1 MNGSQVARAGAVLLF
16 AAVAGIAVL
25 TAAGSTAPAPL
36 KPGES
41 NNLCSTVKVAPTMP
55 SDFVPKG
62 AIDFQ
67 FSATCFAWHEF
78 IYLNWKSGAGSV
90 PDPAASPAEFGAPVT
105 DPENAPTT
113 VWESYADPDVVFGT
127 HVGLL
132 AKTYAKPGIMVLSA
146 TSKGDGDDVHLS
158 GFHQAFTLG
167 WLTSRNHDLTFY
179 QERIDN
185 DERDYI
191 LGNGLTTAKG
201 QALCVQSPG
210 GLNLP
215 DGTNDRDCKGNVHPY
230 GQHLGAIEL
239 KAAWIELH
247 DPARYPKYLIA
258 RATLVYPNG
267 TAPRQAVVGLV
278 GLHIIRKLNNAKPFM
293 WATFEH
299 VDNDPDATPYPK
311 TPTTEAPGASPT
323 STPVWTYYDSACK
336 TNCAVN
342 AGATPCAFGMHP
354 PACQPYLIATQTQR
368 VSPVSTFAAAATT
381 TFRAA
386 LGRAGAQGSVFE
398 HYRLIDMQWPT
409 NPHAAA
415 PLPRA
420 TIPLTMGAPAPTNA
434 PVANTTMET
443 YAQGASCMD
452 CHTSATIATPHAAG
466 TRSTILLARP
476 GSPAFKALRSS
487 GAYASDYSFVF
498 RKAH

>member
-1 MNGSQVARAGAVLLF
+1 MNGSGVARAGALVLF
-16 AAVAGIAVL
+16 AAVAGIAAL
-25 TAAGSTAPAPL
+25 TAAGSTAVAPL

-41 NNLCSTVKVAPTMP
+41 NNVCGTVKVAPTMP

-78 IYLNWKSGAGSV
+78 IYLNWKAGANSA
-90 PDPAASPAEFGAPVT
+90 PDPAASPAAFGAPVT
-105 DPENAPTT
+105 DPVHALTT
-113 VWESYADPDVVFGT
+113 VWESYADPDVVFAT
-127 HVGLL
+127 RVGLL
-132 AKTYAKPGIMVLSA
+132 AKTYAKPGTIVLSA
-146 TSKGDGDDVHLS
+146 TSKGDGDNVHLS
-158 GFHQAFTLG
+158 GFHQAFTFG
-167 WLTSRNHDLTFY
+167 WLTSRHHDLTFY

-247 DPARYPKYLIA
+247 DPAQYPKYLIA
-258 RATLVYPNG
+258 RATLIYPNG

-278 GLHIIRKLNNAKPFM
+278 GLHIIRKVNNAKPFM

-311 TPTTEAPGASPT
+311 TPTTEAPVGSPT
-323 STPVWTYYDSACK
+323 ATPPWTYYDSACK

-342 AGATPCAFGMHP
+342 APATPCAFGKHP
-354 PACQPYLIATQTQR
+354 PACQPYLVATQTER
-368 VSPVSTFAAAATT
+368 VSPVSIFATGATA

-386 LGRAGAQGSVFE
+386 LAKAGAQGSVFE
-398 HYRLIDMQWPT
+398 HYRLIDTQWPT
-409 NPHAAA
+409 DPHAPA

-420 TIPLTMGAPAPTNA
+420 TIPLTMGVPAPTQA

-443 YAQGASCMD
+443 YAQGAACMD
-452 CHTSATIATPHAAG
+452 CHTIARIASPHAAG
-466 TRSTILLARP
+466 TASTILLARP
-476 GSPAFKALRSS
+476 GTQAFTALRSS
-487 GAYASDYSFVF
+487 GSYASDYSFVF
-498 RKAH
+498 SKAH